1 MWTSVSSR
9 TKTKEGNNSG
19 AMITCLFGKARIK
32 GKRNLRIKINYLIM
46 IFRLLV
52 SVLERAY
59 DL

>member
-9 TKTKEGNNSG
+9 TKTKEGNNSR
-19 AMITCLFGKARIK
+19 AMITWLFGKARIK
-32 GKRNLRIKINYLIM
+32 GKRNLRITINYLIM